1 MIQGRREGSEKVVI
15 LITDGQ
21 SNAQCHLTIPKAQEL
36 KKRQVKIL
44 VFVVGSSGDVR
55 GMDEMVKVASDPPT
69 DHMFRVE
76 TLGGFYEVTR
86 LILQKAF
93 PDEWK
98 ISSGQYNPPCRY
110 RK

>member
-44 VFVVGSSGDVR
+44 VFVVGSYVKGI
-55 GMDEMVKVASDPPT
+55 DEMVKVASDPPENY
-69 DHMFRVE
+69 MFRVK
-76 TLGGFYEVTR
+76 TWGGFYEFTI

-93 PDEWK
+93 KDKWK
-98 ISSGQYNPPCRY
+98 ISPGQYNPPC
-110 RK
+110 